1 MNARVPGPS
10 PADQQKSAIKA
21 IIRHTR
27 RLIIG
32 VIGGTV
38 VILGVL
44 LLVLPGPG
52 LAVIALGVA
61 ILAVEFAW
69 AKRVLDRGKVAIEGV
84 KRRFRPAERGNR
96 NAKSGNQ
103 DTVQEKP

>member
-1 MNARVPGPS
+1 MTAAPPS
-10 PADQQKSAIKA
+10 EQQKSAIKA

-38 VILGVL
+38 VLFGIL

-52 LAVIALGVA
+52 LAVIAIGVA
-61 ILAVEFAW
+61 ILALEFAW
-69 AKRVLDRGKVAIEGV
+69 AKRVK
-84 KRRFRPAERGNR
+84 ERGQAAVANVKQR
-96 NAKSGNQ
+96 FSSGGRKNNLPKSGPMDNM
-103 DTVQEKP
+103 QEKT